1 MTAFRIFETF
11 KAFLILGLTSFGGP
25 IAHIGYFRTD
35 FVERKRWLTADEFAD
50 LVALCQFLPGPASS
64 QLGFAIG
71 LRRAGLM
78 GGIAAFL
85 GFTLPSAVAMI
96 LFGFGVLSFGGMN
109 EGLMHGLKLA
119 AVAVI
124 AQAVWGM
131 GKGYCAK
138 AKPASVMAASTTLVL
153 VWQTPFTQLAVI
165 SLGALLGM
173 VLRLASN
180 GSPAASSAI
189 SNGKAAL
196 AALVAFILLLIGLP
210 LIAGAEPF
218 AAIYRAGSFVFGGG
232 HVVLPL
238 LRSEFVTNGWLDDAT
253 FLAGYGAAQ
262 ALPGPLFT
270 FAGFLGTVMSPT
282 PDGWLGGLLALLLV
296 FLPGFLLLMAALP
309 YWEKLKHQ
317 NVVRHALAGINAA
330 VVGLLLAAL
339 YHPVA
344 TSSLTDGPSFAIALA
359 AFVLL
364 VFWELPPWIAVLFCA
379 AVGGLMLG

>member
-1 MTAFRIFETF
+1 MRIFETF

-25 IAHIGYFRTD
+25 IAHIGYFRAD
-35 FVERKRWLTADEFAD
+35 FVERRRWLTAAEFAD

-71 LRRAGLM
+71 LRQAGMM

-85 GFTLPSAVAMI
+85 GFTLPSALAMI
-96 LFGFGVLSFGGMN
+96 LLGFGVLSFGGLH
-109 EGLMHGLKLA
+109 EGLMRGLKLA

-131 GKGYCAK
+131 GKSYCAE
-138 AKPASVMAASTTLVL
+138 AKTASVMAASTALVL
-153 VWQTPFTQLAVI
+153 VWQAPFAQLAVI
-165 SLGALLGM
+165 GLGALLGGF
-173 VLRLASN
+173 LRLAPDGLPAKSPTSSN
-180 GSPAASSAI
+180 GWMAL
-189 SNGKAAL
+189 AAL
-196 AALVAFILLLIGLP
+196 AAFLLLLFGLP
-210 LIAGAEPF
+210 LIAGTEPF
-218 AAIYRAGSFVFGGG
+218 AAVYRAGSFVFGGG

-238 LRSEFVTNGWLDDAT
+238 LRSEFVTTGWLDDAT

-270 FAGFLGTVMSPT
+270 FAGFLGAVMSPT
-282 PDGWLGGLLALLLV
+282 PNGWLGGILALLLV

-309 YWEKLKHQ
+309 YWERLKHL
-317 NVVRHALAGINAA
+317 NGVRHALVGVNAA

-344 TSSLTDGPSFAIALA
+344 SSSLTDGASFAIALA

-364 VFWELPPWIAVLFCA
+364 VFWKLPPWVAVALCAFAGSLF
-379 AVGGLMLG
+379 LN